1 MDILVLVQNYVHEKD
16 IHYSIV
22 ECCNVH
28 IIECP
33 YNEILKQM
41 SKKKTFSFYIY
52 SFFYTYIFTYIC
64 DTYIHIYLFLHTNRE
79 LTPKCMTE

>member
-1 MDILVLVQNYVHEKD
+1 MDILALGQNYVHEKD

-41 SKKKTFSFYIY
+41 SKKRHSLFTYIL
-52 SFFYTYIFTYIC
+52 FFTYIFLHIYV
-64 DTYIHIYLFLHTNRE
+64 IHIYICISFYTQIGNLLQSA
-79 LTPKCMTE
+79 

>member
-1 MDILVLVQNYVHEKD
+1 MDILALGQNYVHEKD

-28 IIECP
+28 IIERP

-41 SKKKTFSFYIY
+41 SKKKKDILFLHIFFFLHIYFYIY
-52 SFFYTYIFTYIC
+52 
-64 DTYIHIYLFLHTNRE
+64 
-79 LTPKCMTE
+79 M

>member
-1 MDILVLVQNYVHEKD
+1 MDILALGQNYVHEKD

-28 IIECP
+28 IIERP

-41 SKKKTFSFYIY
+41 SKKKRHSLFTYIL
-52 SFFYTYIFTYIC
+52 FFTYIFLHIYV
-64 DTYIHIYLFLHTNRE
+64 IHIYIYINI
-79 LTPKCMTE
+79 